1 MVKADGILKM
11 PLGKATAALPLN
23 EDVAVI
29 VNISPSS
36 SVK

>member
-1 MVKADGILKM
+1 M

-29 VNISPSS
+29 VIISPSS